1 MIKYA
6 SLKFNSLNDIV
17 YSKLKNIFYKNLKD
31 YLKVSMSFEEYIN
44 KK

>member
-1 MIKYA
+1 MYDGHIYCRE
-6 SLKFNSLNDIV
+6 
-17 YSKLKNIFYKNLKD
+17 YKNLKD